1 MQNYLQ
7 MKTNKIY
14 IFLSALFLIIFLNST
29 ALHAQDNWQIS
40 WQQCYGSEWDEEAV
54 AITETPQGYLVLASI
69 YNVDPNFDYFRD
81 VIVYHIDRKGNLLW
95 KRIYGGSYE
104 ELAGDILSDKQGYYY
119 LSIKT
124 YSNDGDVQSGN
135 HGGGD
140 RWIVKIDI
148 EGNILWER
156 CYGGSREEYAARIK
170 LLSDGNILA
179 YSATFSG
186 DGDVP
191 VNYGVLDNWLLIIN
205 PEGEILHSR
214 VYGNRDQNNIFDI
227 TETRDGGF
235 FFASKATLAEG
246 MVEGNHHGGQSD
258 VWAVKLD
265 AGLEIEWQKLYG
277 GSGSDYGMQGVIELD
292 NGYIFLALTKSP
304 NDGDVWGYHYG
315 DKPDIWVVRIDSI
328 GNILWQKCLG
338 GSSWD
343 YPMAGIYQ
351 MEDSSFM
358 VVAETRSS
366 DGDVQGYHHG
376 GSSGNSTYD
385 IWMSRLSADGELL
398 WSRCFGG
405 AGSEWP
411 ANNVL
416 QLADDNWLIAAGA
429 SKYKLADSLLS
440 GDMACV
446 SEEYG
451 RQIWLYNFKD
461 CTHYMPATPQPP
473 TGPDTL
479 CHTVDSTSVYQIAGD
494 STAWGY
500 HWQIEPEEA
509 GTITADS
516 LQALVHWNRSYQGPA
531 HISAAAWNDCGESAW
546 SQAKTTMVYSCVGLH
561 AQQDESVVLR
571 VYPNPTNNLSHISY
585 QLPDKIR
592 QAKLVIY
599 TMMGA
604 PIRTFNLIENKGL
617 LELDTRK
624 LPAGLYH
631 CTLKA
636 KSMQKTVKLVVY

>member
-1 MQNYLQ
+1 
-7 MKTNKIY
+7 MKDYK
-14 IFLSALFLIIFLNST
+14 IFLFLSIFFLIIFLSST

-54 AITETPQGYLVLASI
+54 AITETPQGYLVLARI
-69 YNVDPNFDYFRD
+69 YNVDPNFDYFRK

-95 KRIYGGSYE
+95 KRIYGGSNGEYP
-104 ELAGDILSDKQGYYY
+104 GDILSDKQGNYYV
-119 LSIKT
+119 SIKT
-124 YSNDGDVQSGN
+124 FSNDGDVQSVY

-156 CYGGSREEYAARIK
+156 CYGGSGEEYAARLK

-179 YSATFSG
+179 YSATTSG

-191 VNYGVLDNWLLIIN
+191 VNYGYLDNWLLIIN
-205 PEGEILHSR
+205 PDGEILQSR
-214 VYGNRDQNNIFDI
+214 VFGNIGQNNIFDI

-235 FFASKATLAEG
+235 FFATKASEVEG
-246 MVEGNHHGGQSD
+246 MVEGDYHGGQDD

-277 GSGSDYGMQGVIELD
+277 GSGSDYGMQGVIELE

-338 GSSWD
+338 GSNYD

-358 VVAETRSS
+358 VVAETWSS

-376 GSSGNSTYD
+376 GSSGNSAYD

-411 ANNVL
+411 AFNVL

-461 CTHYMPATPQPP
+461 CANYMPATPQPP

-500 HWQIEPEEA
+500 HWLLEPAEA

-516 LQALVHWNRSYQGPA
+516 LQAMVKWNSSYQGPA
-531 HISAAAWNDCGESAW
+531 HISAATWNDCGESAW
-546 SQAKTTMVYSCVGLH
+546 STAKTTMVYSCVGMPEQKDTGLEV
-561 AQQDESVVLR
+561 A
-571 VYPNPTNNLSHISY
+571 VYPNPAKDYIIFEMQANKSAVSTPINIFDIYGRKVASLPMVSGKAVLDVRSFSSGIYFFRLSHEG
-585 QLPDKIR
+585 R
-592 QAKLVIY
+592 HQAGK
-599 TMMGA
+599 
-604 PIRTFNLIENKGL
+604 F
-617 LELDTRK
+617 
-624 LPAGLYH
+624 
-631 CTLKA
+631 
-636 KSMQKTVKLVVY
+636 VVR

>member
-1 MQNYLQ
+1 

-14 IFLSALFLIIFLNST
+14 IFFFTFLLIIFLNST

-40 WQQCYGSEWDEEAV
+40 WQQCHYSIYDSEVAV
-54 AITETPQGYLVLASI
+54 AVCSTPVGFMILGD
-69 YNVDPNFDYFRD
+69 VDYAESEKKDD
-81 VIVYHIDRKGNLLW
+81 AVVYHVDKKGVLLW
-95 KRIYGGSYE
+95 KRTFGGSEYE
-104 ELAGDILSDKQGYYY
+104 YSGDILAHPNGFYY
-119 LSIKT
+119 LSIAT

-135 HGGGD
+135 HGSGD

-148 EGNILWER
+148 EGNIIWER
-156 CYGGSREEYAARIK
+156 CYGGRRDDYPGRLK
-170 LLSDGNILA
+170 LLSDNNILV

-191 VNYGVLDNWLLIIN
+191 VNYGALDNWLLIIN

-246 MVEGNHHGGQSD
+246 MVEGDHHGGQDD

-338 GSSWD
+338 GSNYD

-351 MEDSSFM
+351 MQDSSFM

-366 DGDVQGYHHG
+366 DGDVQGFHHG

-405 AGSEWP
+405 AGSERP
-411 ANNVL
+411 AYNVL

-446 SEEYG
+446 AEDYG
-451 RQIWLYNFKD
+451 KQIWLFNFKD
-461 CTHYMPATPQPP
+461 CANYMPAMPQPP

-479 CHTVDSTSVYQIAGD
+479 CHTVDSISVYQIAGD

-500 HWQIEPEEA
+500 HWLLKPAEA

-516 LQALVHWNRSYQGPA
+516 LQAMVKWNSSYQGPA
-531 HISAAAWNDCGESAW
+531 HIKAAAWNDCGESAW
-546 SQAKTTMVYSCVGLH
+546 SSTKTTMVYSCVGLPEQKDTGL
-561 AQQDESVVLR
+561 AVA
-571 VYPNPTNNLSHISY
+571 VYPNPAKDYIIFEMQANKPTVSTPMEIFDIYGRKVASLPMESGKAVLDVRSFSNGIYFYRLSHEG
-585 QLPDKIR
+585 R
-592 QAKLVIY
+592 HQAGK
-599 TMMGA
+599 
-604 PIRTFNLIENKGL
+604 F
-617 LELDTRK
+617 
-624 LPAGLYH
+624 
-631 CTLKA
+631 
-636 KSMQKTVKLVVY
+636 VVR

>member
-1 MQNYLQ
+1 

-14 IFLSALFLIIFLNST
+14 ILLSALFLIIFLNST

-54 AITETPQGYLVLASI
+54 AITETPQGYLVLANI
-69 YNVDPNFDYFRD
+69 KNFDPNFDFFWD
-81 VIVYHIDRKGNLLW
+81 AVVYHIDKKGNLLW
-95 KRIYGGSYE
+95 KRIYGGSNGEYP
-104 ELAGDILSDKQGYYY
+104 GDILSDKQGYYY
-119 LSIKT
+119 LSIET
-124 YSNDGDVQSGN
+124 FSNDGDVQSVY

-148 EGNILWER
+148 EGNIIWER
-156 CYGGSREEYAARIK
+156 CYGGSGEEYGARLK

-179 YSATFSG
+179 YSATTSG

-191 VNYGVLDNWLLIIN
+191 VNYGYLDNWLLIFN
-205 PEGEILHSR
+205 PEGEILQSR
-214 VYGNRDQNNIFDI
+214 VFGNIGQNNIFDI

-235 FFASKATLAEG
+235 FFATKASEVEG
-246 MVEGNHHGGQSD
+246 MVEGDYHGGQSD

-265 AGLEIEWQKLYG
+265 TKLEIEWQKLYG
-277 GSGSDYGMQGVIELD
+277 GSGLDYGTQGVIELD
-292 NGYIFLALTKSP
+292 NGYIFLASTDSP

-351 MEDSSFM
+351 MQDSSFM
-358 VVAETRSS
+358 VVAETWSS

-376 GSSGNSTYD
+376 GSSGNSAYD
-385 IWMSRLSADGELL
+385 IWMSRLSANGELL

-405 AGSEWP
+405 AGWEWP

-429 SKYKLADSLLS
+429 SKYKLSDSLLS

-451 RQIWLYNFKD
+451 RQIWLFNFKD
-461 CTHYMPATPQPP
+461 CANYMPATPQPP

-494 STAWGY
+494 STAWDY
-500 HWQIEPEEA
+500 NWLLEPTEA

-516 LQALVHWNRSYQGPA
+516 LQAMVKWNSSYQGPA

-546 SQAKTTMVYSCVGLH
+546 STAKTTMVYSCVGMPEQKETGL
-561 AQQDESVVLR
+561 AVA
-571 VYPNPTNNLSHISY
+571 VYPNPAKDYIIFEMQANKSSVSTSMEIFDIYGRIVASLPMVSGKAVLDVKSFSNGIYFYQLSHEG
-585 QLPDKIR
+585 R
-592 QAKLVIY
+592 HQAGK
-599 TMMGA
+599 
-604 PIRTFNLIENKGL
+604 F
-617 LELDTRK
+617 
-624 LPAGLYH
+624 
-631 CTLKA
+631 
-636 KSMQKTVKLVVY
+636 VVQ

>member
-1 MQNYLQ
+1 

-14 IFLSALFLIIFLNST
+14 IFFFTFLLIIFLNST

-40 WQQCYGSEWDEEAV
+40 WQQCHYSIDDSEVAV
-54 AITETPQGYLVLASI
+54 AVCSTPVGFMILGD
-69 YNVDPNFDYFRD
+69 VDYAESEKKDD
-81 VIVYHIDRKGNLLW
+81 AVVYHVDKKGVLLW
-95 KRIYGGSYE
+95 KRTFGGSEYE
-104 ELAGDILSDKQGYYY
+104 YSGDILAHPNGFYY
-119 LSIKT
+119 LSIAT

-135 HGGGD
+135 HGSGD

-148 EGNILWER
+148 EGNIIWER
-156 CYGGSREEYAARIK
+156 CYGGRRDDYPGRLK
-170 LLSDGNILA
+170 LLSDNNMLV

-191 VNYGVLDNWLLIIN
+191 VNYGALDNWLLIIN

-227 TETRDGGF
+227 TETHDGGF

-265 AGLEIEWQKLYG
+265 AKLEIEWQKLYG
-277 GSGSDYGMQGVIELD
+277 GSGLDYGKQGVIELN
-292 NGYIFLALTKSP
+292 NGYIFLASTDSP

-338 GSSWD
+338 GSNYDDPS
-343 YPMAGIYQ
+343 AGIYQ
-351 MEDSSFM
+351 MQDSSFM

-366 DGDVQGYHHG
+366 DGDVQGFHP
-376 GSSGNSTYD
+376 GSYD

-405 AGSEWP
+405 AGWEQP
-411 ANNVL
+411 ADNVL

-440 GDMACV
+440 GDVACIA
-446 SEEYG
+446 EDYG
-451 RQIWLYNFKD
+451 KQIWLFNFKD
-461 CTHYMPATPQPP
+461 CANYMPATPQPP

-479 CHTVDSTSVYQIAGD
+479 CHTVDSTSVYQLEAD

-500 HWQIEPEEA
+500 NWLLEPAEA
-509 GTITADS
+509 GIITADS
-516 LQALVHWNRSYQGPA
+516 LQAMVYWNSSYQGPA
-531 HISAAAWNDCGESAW
+531 TIKAASWNDCGESEW
-546 SQAKTTMVYSCVGLH
+546 SAAKTSMVYSCVGLQ
-561 AQQDESVVLR
+561 AQQDESVVLS
-571 VYPNPTNNLSHISY
+571 VYPNPASGEFWLDYKLPIGSEKASLLLYNSHGQLVY
-585 QLPDKIR
+585 QLSLSANKGHQLINSQHLPSGIYSCVMQSQGTQKVI
-592 QAKLVIY
+592 KLV
-599 TMMGA
+599 
-604 PIRTFNLIENKGL
+604 L
-617 LELDTRK
+617 
-624 LPAGLYH
+624 
-631 CTLKA
+631 
-636 KSMQKTVKLVVY
+636 Q